1 MKTAWTI
8 GGVIVG
14 LLGVASVAQTRAVLP
29 VPEHVSPD
37 TVPVS
42 LDGLDLSQESD
53 AGVALQ
59 RLDGAAARACFGG
72 SRPARLDRSTQVCRR
87 LAVAEAVSAIGAPKL
102 IVLHRSRTRADR

>member
-8 GGVIVG
+8 GGVIV
-14 LLGVASVAQTRAVLP
+14 VVMAIASADQIRGPLP
-29 VPEHVSPD
+29 VPERASPD

-59 RLDGAAARACFGG
+59 RLEGAAARACFGG
-72 SRPARLDRSTQVCRR
+72 SRPARLDRPTRVCRR
-87 LAVAEAVSAIGAPKL
+87 LAVAGAVEAVGAPKL
-102 IVLHRSRTRADR
+102 IVLHRSRIRAVR